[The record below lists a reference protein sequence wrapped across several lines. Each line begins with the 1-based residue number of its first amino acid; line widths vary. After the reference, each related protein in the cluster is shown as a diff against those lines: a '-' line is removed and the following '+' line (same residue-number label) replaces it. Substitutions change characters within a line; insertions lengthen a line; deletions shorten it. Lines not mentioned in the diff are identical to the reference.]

1 MRKCA
6 AGVIGIFL
14 ILYILPLGWRSLAV
28 PDETRYAE
36 IPREMIASGDWV
48 TPRLNGVRYFEKPVL
63 GYWLNAASILV
74 FGENAFAV
82 RLPTALAAGMTAL
95 ILFLL
100 VRRFH
105 GTSDAALL
113 TAGAYLTT
121 ILVLAL
127 GTINILD
134 TMLTLFLTGAMASFF
149 LAHRE
154 TRPARQTA
162 LLALFGASCGLAFL
176 VKGFLAFAV
185 PVVVI
190 VPFLA
195 WERRLKD
202 LVRIPWIPL
211 LALLAVTLP
220 WAVLVHLREGDFWNY
235 FFWTEHISRFLS
247 PMPGQHPKP
256 FWYFIPILAGGALP
270 WVVFLPAVVPET
282 TAGLTRKDPLLRF
295 AVCWFVFPFLFFS
308 ACSGKL
314 IPYILPCLPPL
325 LVIIAMGLT
334 AYFEKGRRRAFN
346 VLAVAVALLMGIL
359 SAGLILNQ
367 STRILA
373 MRAYTP
379 SETWKWVTVAI
390 GLLAWGTGA
399 LLAAMQSDWRRKLTL
414 FTLAP
419 LPLLLSVHAVLPNQ
433 VVADRTPETI
443 LLRHQ
448 DQIHPD
454 TVIVTDNDLV
464 HAVCWFY
471 KRDDVHLLETPGE
484 LRYGLKRDDAQPPR
498 LLTMADLTDRIAAS
512 PTTGKTVLFLKRE
525 DYQQMKDHLPEPVAK
540 DMDDLFVFV
549 KF

>member
-1 MRKCA
+1 MKKRA

-14 ILYILPLGWRSLAV
+14 MLYILPLGWRPLAV

-63 GYWLNAASILV
+63 GYWLNAVSILV

-105 GTSDAALL
+105 KTSDAALL
-113 TAGAYLTT
+113 TAVAYLTSL
-121 ILVLAL
+121 LVLAL
-127 GTINILD
+127 GTISILD

-149 LAHRE
+149 FAHRE

-162 LLALFGASCGLAFL
+162 FLALFGASCGLAFL

-185 PVVVI
+185 PVVAI

-202 LVRIPWIPL
+202 LGRIPWMPL
-211 LALLAVTLP
+211 LTLLAVTLP

-270 WVVFLPAVVPET
+270 WVVFLPAVLPEIKK
-282 TAGLTRKDPLLRF
+282 GVNRKDPLLRF
-295 AVCWFVFPFLFFS
+295 ALCWFALPFLFFS
-308 ACSGKL
+308 TCSGKL

-325 LVIIAMGLT
+325 LVIIAIGLR

-346 VLAVAVALLMGIL
+346 IPAVAAAILMGIL
-359 SAGLILNQ
+359 SIGLILNQ

-373 MRAYTP
+373 MRAYSP
-379 SETWKWVTVAI
+379 SETWKWVTVAV

-399 LLAAMQSDWRRKLTL
+399 LLAAMHADWRRKLTL

-433 VVADRTPETI
+433 VLADRTPETI

-448 DQIHPD
+448 DQIQPD

-464 HAVCWFY
+464 HAVCWYY
-471 KRDDVHLLETPGE
+471 KRDDVRLLDKAGE
-484 LRYGLKRDDAQPPR
+484 LRYGLDQDDVHPPR
-498 LLTMADLTDRIAAS
+498 LVRSADLGKRIAAHS
-512 PTTGKTVLFLKRE
+512 GKGGVVLFLKRQ
-525 DYQQMKDHLPEPVAK
+525 DYQKFKDQLAEPAMKDA
-540 DMDDLFVFV
+540 DNQFVFL